1 MILLQEVT
9 ALCGVLPL
17 QQWLLQFQGRN
28 DQDLGTSAL
37 FPSLQKEKEKEKEI
51 DMERGKEWDRGR
63 KREDN
68 VMSVSFQS
76 PRGNTGRL
84 LISSYTLRFIFCY
97 FSLIPFFYLFD
108 SPSFLCLFNS
118 HFYCYLPFNH
128 IFYFSHF
135 SYSNVPP
142 LLVF

>member
-37 FPSLQKEKEKEKEI
+37 FPSLQKQKEKEI

-63 KREDN
+63 GREDN
-68 VMSVSFQS
+68 VLSVSFQS
-76 PRGNTGRL
+76 PREKTGQL
-84 LISSYTLRFIFCY
+84 LISSYTLRFIFCL
-97 FSLIPFFYLFD
+97 FSLIPFFYFFD
-108 SPSFLCLFNS
+108 SPSFFCLFNS

-128 IFYFSHF
+128 IFYSSQF
-135 SYSNVPP
+135 SYSIIPP
-142 LLVF
+142 LLVY

>member
-1 MILLQEVT
+1 MILLQEIT

-17 QQWLLQFQGRN
+17 QQWLLQFQGRT

-37 FPSLQKEKEKEKEI
+37 FPSLQKQKEKEKEI

-63 KREDN
+63 EREGN

-76 PRGNTGRL
+76 PRGKTGRL

-97 FSLIPFFYLFD
+97 FCLIPLFYLFD
-108 SPSFLCLFNS
+108 LHLSSAYLTLISIVISLLTIFSISLISPILTFLLF
-118 HFYCYLPFNH
+118 
-128 IFYFSHF
+128 
-135 SYSNVPP
+135 
-142 LLVF
+142 